1 MNFIR
6 YDSKER
12 IALITLDRPDN
23 RNALNAQMI
32 GELHSAFERAEKEQT
47 AKVIVLRANGTVFS
61 AGADLEYLLELQRN
75 SLEDNLEDSRN
86 LKDLLLRIRNC
97 PRVVIAQVQGHAI
110 AGGCG
115 LVSVCDLVFSAS
127 GARFGYTECKIGFVP
142 ALVAGFLCQRI
153 GEGRARELLLTGSLI
168 DAETAR
174 SYGLVNYIAEA
185 DQLEAETLAL
195 ARRLVKETSAG
206 SITYTKQLLAATLGL
221 PMEEGMEIAAALN
234 ARARLGDDFK
244 KGVQAFLAKDKP
256 RW

>member
-1 MNFIR
+1 FIR

-12 IALITLDRPDN
+12 IALITLDRADK

-32 GELHSAFERAEKEQT
+32 GELHSAFERAEKEQA

-127 GARFGYTECKIGFVP
+127 GRSEEHTS
-142 ALVAGFLCQRI
+142 
-153 GEGRARELLLTGSLI
+153 ELQS
-168 DAETAR
+168 R
-174 SYGLVNYIAEA
+174 
-185 DQLEAETLAL
+185 
-195 ARRLVKETSAG
+195 
-206 SITYTKQLLAATLGL
+206 
-221 PMEEGMEIAAALN
+221 
-234 ARARLGDDFK
+234 
-244 KGVQAFLAKDKP
+244 
-256 RW
+256 